1 MQDHLPPQTT
11 AGALLNDI
19 RRMIEETRSSVA
31 IAVNTGLTLL
41 HWRIGRRINDEI
53 LKGDRAEYGKQ
64 ILATLSQEL
73 AAEYGKGFNYSALT
87 RMVRFVEAFSQ
98 QEIIATLSQQ
108 LSWSHFVLLIPLK
121 EPLQREFYAEMC
133 RVERWSVRTMRK
145 KIDSMLYERTAISRK
160 LALNDKARNQNCY

>member
-1 MQDHLPPQTT
+1 VPDYIPQHVSDSK
-11 AGALLNDI
+11 LLDDI

-73 AAEYGKGFNYSALT
+73 TVEYGKGFNYSALT
-87 RMVRFVEAFSQ
+87 RMVRFVEAFPQ
-98 QEIIATLSQQ
+98 QEIVATLSQQ
-108 LSWSHFVLLIPLK
+108 LNWSHFVLLIPLK

-133 RVERWSVRTMRK
+133 RVERWSVRTMGRK
-145 KIDSMLYERTAISRK
+145 SIPCFTRELLFHANLKIL
-160 LALNDKARNQNCY
+160 

>member
-19 RRMIEETRSSVA
+19 RRMIEKTRSSVA

-73 AAEYGKGFNYSALT
+73 TAEYDEDFLLKS
-87 RMVRFVEAFSQ
+87 FSILLVPW
-98 QEIIATLSQQ
+98 EPFLMHRLS
-108 LSWSHFVLLIPLK
+108 LH
-121 EPLQREFYAEMC
+121 C
-133 RVERWSVRTMRK
+133 R
-145 KIDSMLYERTAISRK
+145 D
-160 LALNDKARNQNCY
+160 N